1 MLYCLISHCIV
12 VNGDDD
18 DVVLQE
24 FGPELVM
31 VSAGFDAAAGHLP
44 PLGGYKLSPACFG
57 YMTKQLMLL
66 ANGKVIITKTT
77 SSFGFSSVYLSGI
90 FHD

>member
-1 MLYCLISHCIV
+1 MVIV
-12 VNGDDD
+12 DDN
-18 DVVLQE
+18 VVLQE

-66 ANGKVIITKTT
+66 ANGKVIINKT
-77 SSFGFSSVYLSGI
+77 SAWLGI
-90 FHD
+90 FFFYTSGNFYD